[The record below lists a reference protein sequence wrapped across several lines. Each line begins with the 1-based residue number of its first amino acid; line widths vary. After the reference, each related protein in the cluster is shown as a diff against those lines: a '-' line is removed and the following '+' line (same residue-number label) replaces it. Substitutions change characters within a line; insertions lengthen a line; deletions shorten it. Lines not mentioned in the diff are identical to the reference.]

1 MANYLTGINPAVLKW
16 AREAAGFSRSDI
28 ATAFKKEEDAV
39 KRWETGELALTYNQL
54 EKLAYQYYKRPLA
67 IFFMP
72 AHPEE
77 EDIKGAFRSL
87 PDQEKNTLS
96 SDTLYAI
103 RLGLTMQM
111 SLRDISNGA
120 NLSPK
125 KIFKDINIDRNKS
138 ARYWANI
145 VREYLGITI
154 NDQIDFKN
162 ASEALSVWRDVVEQ
176 SGLFIFKRSLKQR
189 DISGFSLIDEVF
201 PIIMLNNST
210 SKNRQIFSIFHE
222 LAHILMSDSGITKD
236 DYINK
241 SYLFGE
247 LGKIETFCNRF
258 SNEFLFPA
266 EEFYKWL
273 NIKIDDE
280 SIAQLADTYSVS
292 REMVLRKYL
301 DKKIITSEFYLE
313 NVERW
318 NKEYYK
324 KDKKKSGGNYYRT
337 QAHYLGRNYL
347 ELAFNGYY
355 QGRYTVEQ
363 LADYL
368 NVKVSSVSSIE
379 RELFRAAS

>member
-1 MANYLTGINPAVLKW
+1 
-16 AREAAGFSRSDI
+16 
-28 ATAFKKEEDAV
+28 
-39 KRWETGELALTYNQL
+39 
-54 EKLAYQYYKRPLA
+54 
-67 IFFMP
+67 
-72 AHPEE
+72 
-77 EDIKGAFRSL
+77 
-87 PDQEKNTLS
+87 
-96 SDTLYAI
+96 
-103 RLGLTMQM
+103 MQM
-111 SLRDISNGA
+111 SLRDISSGA

-125 KIFKDINIDRNKS
+125 MIFKDINIDRNKS

-145 VREYLGITI
+145 VREYLGVTI
-154 NDQIDFKN
+154 KDQIDFKN
-162 ASEALSVWRDVVEQ
+162 SSEALSVWRDAVEQ
-176 SGLFIFKRSLKQR
+176 SGLFVFKRSLKQR

-241 SYLFGE
+241 FYLFGE
-247 LGKIETFCNRF
+247 LGKIETFCNKF

-266 EEFYKWL
+266 EEFNKWL

-280 SIAQLADTYSVS
+280 SIAQLADRYSVS

-324 KDKKKSGGNYYRT
+324 KDKKKSGGDYYRT

-347 ELAFNGYY
+347 ALAFNGYY
-355 QGRYTVEQ
+355 QGRYTIEQ

-368 NVKVSSVSSIE
+368 NVKVSSVSGIE